1 MRRRKKSKEELE
13 ELTRTQV
20 LNLQELERAANYE
33 KKTSKKP
40 AIVLAIL
47 GVFSISLGISYPG
60 ITNMLSSREI
70 DDTPTVSES
79 REEENTEATED
90 ATTTNSL
97 TLNCSISQPNVAEST
112 VVNTSYSFQF
122 LETGTLTNY
131 VKTMDIAV
139 SAPVAV
145 TPASIV
151 SLDTSLANLMQTP
164 IVGYTLEKTPTAS
177 SDPNIVDGYNAKLT
191 VDLAQLNTSTL
202 TPLHT
207 TNSFANVEF
216 SAADTKDVVL
226 QRLVAAG
233 YTCQ

>member
-1 MRRRKKSKEELE
+1 MRHRKKSKEELE

-60 ITNMLSSREI
+60 ITNMLSSREV

-151 SLDTSLANLMQTP
+151 SLDTALANLKQTV
-164 IVGYTLEKTPTAS
+164 IAGYTLETTPTAS
-177 SDPNIVDGYNAKLT
+177 TTPNVVDGYTAKLT
-191 VDLAQLNTSTL
+191 VDFASFNSQTL
-202 TPLHT
+202 TALHT
-207 TNSFANVEF
+207 SNVFANVEF
-216 SAADTKDVVL
+216 SNQDTKDTITT
-226 QRLVAAG
+226 RLTQQG
-233 YTCQ
+233 FTCQ